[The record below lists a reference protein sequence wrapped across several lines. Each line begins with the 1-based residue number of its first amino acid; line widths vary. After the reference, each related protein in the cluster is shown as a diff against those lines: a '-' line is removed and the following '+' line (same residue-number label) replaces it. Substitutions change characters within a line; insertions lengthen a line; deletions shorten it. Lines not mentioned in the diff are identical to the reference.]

1 MTGDFGMKK
10 RLFYLIATVLLIAIE
25 VLIALYVHDSFV
37 RPYVGDVLVVI
48 VLYTFVRIFLPDG
61 CRLLPLWVFL
71 FAACVEGLQAIHI
84 TEKLGLADNRFAGV
98 LIGGTFDIHDILCYA
113 IGCVAVFITEI
124 LLRRRKM
131 P

>member
-1 MTGDFGMKK
+1 MKK
-10 RLFYLIATVLLIAIE
+10 RFFYLIATVLLIAVE
-25 VLIALYVHDSFV
+25 VLIALYVHDRFV

-61 CRLLPLWVFL
+61 CRLLPLFVFL

-84 TEKLGLADNRFAGV
+84 TEKLGLADNRFFSV
-98 LIGGTFDIHDILCYA
+98 LIGGTFDIRDILCYA
-113 IGCVAVFITEI
+113 IGCAAVFITEI

>member
-1 MTGDFGMKK
+1 MKK
-10 RLFYLIATVLLIAIE
+10 RLFYLIATVLLIAVE

-37 RPYVGDVLVVI
+37 RPYIGDVLVVI

-84 TEKLGLADNRFAGV
+84 TEKLGLADNRFFSV
-98 LIGGTFDIHDILCYA
+98 LIGGTFDIRDILCYA
-113 IGCVAVFITEI
+113 IGCAAAWLTEI
-124 LLRRRKM
+124 LIQRKM

>member
-1 MTGDFGMKK
+1 MKK
-10 RLFYLIATVLLIAIE
+10 RLFYLIATVLLIAVE
-25 VLIALYVHDSFV
+25 VLIALYVHDRFV

-61 CRLLPLWVFL
+61 CRLLPLFVFL

-84 TEKLGLADNRFAGV
+84 TEKFGLADNRFAGV
-98 LIGGTFDIHDILCYA
+98 LIGGTFDIRDILCYA
-113 IGCVAVFITEI
+113 IGCAAVFITEI

>member
-1 MTGDFGMKK
+1 MKK
-10 RLFYLIATVLLIAIE
+10 RLFYLLATVVLIAVE

-37 RPYVGDVLVVI
+37 RPYLGDVLVVI

-61 CRLLPLWVFL
+61 CPFLPLWIFL

-84 TEKLGLADNRFAGV
+84 ADRLGLGKNRFFSV
-98 LIGGTFDIHDILCYA
+98 LIGGTFDIRDILCYA
-113 IGCVAVFITEI
+113 IGCAAVFITEI

>member
-1 MTGDFGMKK
+1 MKK
-10 RLFYLIATVLLIAIE
+10 RFFYLIATVLLIAVE

-37 RPYVGDVLVVI
+37 RPYIGDVLVVI

-84 TEKLGLADNRFAGV
+84 TEKLGLADNRFFSV
-98 LIGGTFDIHDILCYA
+98 LIGGTFDIRDILCYA
-113 IGCVAVFITEI
+113 IGCAAVFITETF
-124 LLRRRKM
+124 LRRRKM